1 MEKILIILKISLL
14 SIISILFIIL
24 FSFIYNF
31 YLSLSYSSFSILM
44 ITSILLQF
52 TTLISIL
59 YAIIIAI
66 YVYRHLEGIIH
77 GSIFTIL
84 PLINGIKPLAW
95 FIIIEGILLIVIGV
109 FTKNL
114 IPSIIL
120 LIGGAVVLLI
130 LRYLRK
136 RSTFKLRRPDF
147 MSH

>member
-1 MEKILIILKISLL
+1 MGEKLIILKIVLL

-59 YAIIIAI
+59 YSLIISI
-66 YVYRHLEGIIH
+66 YVYRHLERIIH

-84 PLINGIKPLAW
+84 PLINGIKTFAW
-95 FIIIEGILLIVIGV
+95 FVIIEGILLIVLGV
-109 FTKNL
+109 FTRNL

-120 LIGGAVVLLI
+120 LIGGAVALLI

-136 RSTFKLRRPDF
+136 RSTFKLRRTDS

>member
-1 MEKILIILKISLL
+1 MEKILIILKIFLL

-59 YAIIIAI
+59 YAIIISI

-95 FIIIEGILLIVIGV
+95 FVIIEGILLIVIGV
-109 FTKNL
+109 FKEFNSIHHFINWGSCRIIDITLFKKTFNL
-114 IPSIIL
+114 
-120 LIGGAVVLLI
+120 
-130 LRYLRK
+130 
-136 RSTFKLRRPDF
+136 
-147 MSH
+147 